1 MGYGGT
7 NRMLSRVADSIYW
20 MSRNI
25 ERADN
30 VARFISVNLHL
41 MLDSDVGQE
50 QQWLPLINTSGD
62 HKAFFKRY
70 ETASQD
76 NVIQFLAFD
85 ESNPNSI
92 LSCLRNA
99 RENARTVR
107 EIITSSMWQQLN
119 EFYLFV
125 RDSVEQKDSL
135 ESLNRFFLQIRRG
148 AATFIGLTDS
158 TMIRGEA
165 WHFSHLG
172 RMLERADKTSRIL
185 DVKYFILLKSADEVG
200 EPIDYIQWGAVLRS
214 ATAFEMYRKTCGP
227 IEPTKVVEFLLLN
240 HAFPRSVSFC
250 LSRAR
255 HSLHSISGTPEFQA
269 HSKAERVLG
278 SLCSDLV
285 YAQINKVIE
294 SGLHQYIDQ
303 LQSKMNEVGTEISNT
318 FFARKKPKSAFRSN
332 FRASA
337 QIHDVFIDSEGQT
350 QVQ

>member
-1 MGYGGT
+1 MGYGGA

-41 MLDSDVGQE
+41 MLDSNVGQE

-62 HKAFFKRY
+62 SEAFFKRY
-70 ETASQD
+70 DKANQE

-85 ESNPNSI
+85 EANPNSI

-125 RDSVEQKDSL
+125 RDSVAQKDSL
-135 ESLNRFFLQIRRG
+135 ESLNRFFLHIRRG

-165 WHFSHLG
+165 WHFSRLG
-172 RMLERADKTSRIL
+172 CMLERADKTSRIL
-185 DVKYFILLKSADEVG
+185 DVKYFILLKSVAEVG

-214 ATAFEMYRKTCGP
+214 ATAFEMYRKSCGP
-227 IEPTKVVEFLLLN
+227 INPTKVVEFLLLN
-240 HAFPRSVSFC
+240 QSFPRSVSFC

-255 HSLHSISGTPEFQA
+255 NSLHSISGTPEFQV
-269 HSKAERVLG
+269 KNKVERVLG
-278 SLCSDLV
+278 ALCSDLMYV
-285 YAQINKVIE
+285 QIEKVIE

-303 LQSKMNEVGTEISNT
+303 LQSKMNKAGTEIFNT
-318 FFARKKPKSAFRSN
+318 FFARKKPRTVSRN
-332 FRASA
+332 IFRASGQSQDVFMDGGA
-337 QIHDVFIDSEGQT
+337 QIQA
-350 QVQ
+350 Q

>member
-1 MGYGGT
+1 
-7 NRMLSRVADSIYW
+7 MLSRVADSVYW

-30 VARFISVNLHL
+30 VARFISVNLNL

-62 HKAFFKRY
+62 HKAFFKKY
-70 ETASQD
+70 DKATQE

-85 ESNPNSI
+85 ASNPNSI

-125 RDSVEQKDSL
+125 RDSVAKKESL
-135 ESLNRFFLQIRRG
+135 ESLNRFFVQIRRG
-148 AATFIGLTDS
+148 TATFIGLTDS
-158 TMIRGEA
+158 TMIRNES
-165 WHFSHLG
+165 WHFLNLG

-185 DVKYFILLKSADEVG
+185 DVKYFILLKSLDEVG
-200 EPIDYIQWGAVLRS
+200 APIDYIQWGAVLRS
-214 ATAFEMYRKTCGP
+214 ASAFEMYRKTCGP
-227 IEPTKVVEFLLLN
+227 IIPGKVVEFLLLN
-240 HAFPRSVSFC
+240 LSFPRSVSFC
-250 LSRAR
+250 LSTAR
-255 HSLHSISGTPEFQA
+255 FSLHAISGTAEFQA
-269 HSKAERVLG
+269 RYNVERILG

-285 YAQINKVIE
+285 YVQIDKVIE

-303 LQSKMNEVGTEISNT
+303 LQSNMNEVGAEISNT
-318 FFARKKPKSAFRSN
+318 FFARKKPRIAARN
-332 FRASA
+332 IFRASDPA
-337 QIHDVFIDSEGQT
+337 VEVFTDGGIQT
-350 QVQ
+350 QSQ